1 MTSRVPSSSFAAYP
15 LRSLKPAL
23 FQLTRHAPNASACI
37 AGPGMTDEQRGRAF
51 GRSWR
56 APPGEGSGL
65 GLAIARRL
73 VETDED
79 EINSQTYRRR
89 SRCDSSPPSRLR
101 GEEARVVGAEG
112 ERELTDLL
120 PSTRG

>member
-1 MTSRVPSSSFAAYP
+1 
-15 LRSLKPAL
+15 
-23 FQLTRHAPNASACI
+23 
-37 AGPGMTDEQRGRAF
+37 MTDEQRGRAF

-79 EINSQTYRRR
+79 EINSQTYPAAVSMRQFASIPSERGGSPGRRG
-89 SRCDSSPPSRLR
+89 R
-101 GEEARVVGAEG
+101 G
-112 ERELTDLL
+112 
-120 PSTRG
+120 